1 MSQSGFDLIMNRNNL
16 PNLLT
21 LIRIIA
27 VPFVIFLLLIGN
39 YLAALALFS
48 FASIT
53 DFVDGYMARKHGQI
67 SPFGKFADPIADKL
81 LVAGV
86 LVTFIQ
92 LDIISTAPVV
102 VIIARGFLVTGIRL
116 LGTTEEEVI
125 SASWMGKVKTVS
137 HITLIVVIMLN
148 LELDFSWLD
157 KTVNPLI
164 YLAMATALISG
175 VDYLYQNRELIR
187 KSFQN

>member
-1 MSQSGFDLIMNRNNL
+1 MSRKNL
-16 PNLLT
+16 PNFLT
-21 LIRIIA
+21 LFRIIA

-92 LDIISTAPVV
+92 LDAVTAVPVV

-137 HITLIVVIMLN
+137 HITLIVVITLN
-148 LELDFSWLD
+148 LELGFSWLD
-157 KTVNPLI
+157 TTVNPLI

-175 VDYLYQNRELIR
+175 VDYLYQNKELIR
-187 KSFQN
+187 KSFRN

>member
-1 MSQSGFDLIMNRNNL
+1 MSKNNL

-21 LIRIIA
+21 LVRIIS

-48 FASIT
+48 FASLT
-53 DFVDGYMARKHGQI
+53 DLVDGYLARRHGQI

-92 LDIISTAPVV
+92 LDALTAVPVV

-116 LGTTEEEVI
+116 LGTTEEVVI
-125 SASWMGKVKTVS
+125 SASWLGKAKTVS
-137 HITLIVVIMLN
+137 HIGLIVCITLN
-148 LELDFSWLD
+148 LELNLWWLE
-157 KTVNPLI
+157 KMVNPLI
-164 YLAMATALISG
+164 YLAVTTALVSG
-175 VDYLYQNRELIR
+175 MDYLYQNRELIR
-187 KSFQN
+187 KSFKN

>member
-1 MSQSGFDLIMNRNNL
+1 LSQSGFDLIMNRNNL

-21 LIRIIA
+21 LVRIIA

-92 LDIISTAPVV
+92 LDVITAAPVV

-137 HITLIVVIMLN
+137 HITLIVVITLN
-148 LELDFSWLD
+148 LELGFSWLD

>member
-21 LIRIIA
+21 LVRIIA

-92 LDIISTAPVV
+92 LDVITAAPVV

-137 HITLIVVIMLN
+137 HITLIVVITLN
-148 LELDFSWLD
+148 LELGFSWLD